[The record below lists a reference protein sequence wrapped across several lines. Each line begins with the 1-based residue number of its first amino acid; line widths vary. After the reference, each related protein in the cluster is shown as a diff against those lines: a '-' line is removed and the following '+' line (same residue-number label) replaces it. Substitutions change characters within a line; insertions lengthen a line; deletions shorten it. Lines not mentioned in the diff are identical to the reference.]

1 VKVFFVVLIVH
12 LNVSIENCILH
23 DLVHIVVKDR
33 KCVLLVVALK
43 RNYKTK
49 YAIRNALVH
58 KGNEEK
64 TIHGENIYPEVV

>member
-12 LNVSIENCILH
+12 LNASIENCILH

-58 KGNEEK
+58 
-64 TIHGENIYPEVV
+64 